1 MPNAGMPDQLLRT
14 MPVHDSSARRPFST
28 IANIALLLGGF
39 GLGQGAIFVAQ
50 TWLVANAE
58 YRLLAAFGTHFLFAV
73 LGIFVVDAGSIT
85 TLARHAAALPSESS
99 SQRLW
104 RLFWNT
110 ATFRM
115 AVALTL
121 VTATIVYGFSSVADG
136 FSQSYA
142 LLAAPAFLF
151 YAGNAAGLLDGFKF
165 SGISGICGAAPYATS
180 AIALVLVRRASPE
193 VAGAILGA
201 AFSAGCLLTV
211 AAHWIVLA
219 RFGRRPRWEGTTTR
233 GFLAAVREGGAMLGV
248 MLPGQLYGRVQLIL
262 SASYLGAEATAL
274 FLYVKQLL
282 SGIIQIVAFVQRVE
296 FPTLVRR
303 LSSPD
308 DHLFRTIVSAQKL
321 MATAGVLA
329 TVAVLIGASVMAH
342 WPQSRFG
349 TVAPLLGAFSMTL
362 LTMTA
367 LLMVAQSLAATG
379 AYEGLAIDNIIF
391 NAIGVAASYLFLSRF
406 GVYAFLAGDLF
417 STVCGFLLMSLRLG
431 RSKPADLPAVGQQP

>member
-1 MPNAGMPDQLLRT
+1 

-28 IANIALLLGGF
+28 IANIALLLSGF
-39 GLGQGAIFVAQ
+39 GLGQGAIFIAQ

-58 YRLLAAFGTHFLFAV
+58 YRFLAAFGTHFLFAV
-73 LGIFVVDAGSIT
+73 FGIFVVDAGSIT
-85 TLARHAAALPSESS
+85 TLARHAAALPPDSPSQ
-99 SQRLW
+99 QRLS
-104 RLFWNT
+104 RIFWNT
-110 ATFRM
+110 TTIRVAL
-115 AVALTL
+115 ALTL
-121 VTATIVYGFSSVADG
+121 VAATVVYAFSSLADG
-136 FSQSYA
+136 FSRSYA
-142 LLAAPAFLF
+142 LFVAPAFLF

-165 SGISGICGAAPYATS
+165 SGISGVCGAVPYATS
-180 AIALVLVRRASPE
+180 AVTLVLVRRASPE

-201 AFSAGCLLTV
+201 AFSAGSLLTV

-219 RFGRRPRWEGTTTR
+219 RFGRLPSWEGTTTR
-233 GFLAAVREGGAMLGV
+233 GLLTAAREGGAMLGV

-282 SGIIQIVAFVQRVE
+282 AGVIQVIAFIQRVE
-296 FPTLVRR
+296 FPTLVKR
-303 LSSPD
+303 LSTPD
-308 DHLFRTIVSAQKL
+308 DHLFRTILSAQKL
-321 MATAGVLA
+321 MAMAGVLA
-329 TVAVLIGASVMAH
+329 TVAILIGAAAMAH

-349 TVAPLLGAFSMTL
+349 TVAPLLGAFSMTV

-417 STVCGFLLMSLRLG
+417 STACGFLLMSVRLG
-431 RSKPADLPAVGQQP
+431 RLKPADLPAVGQRP